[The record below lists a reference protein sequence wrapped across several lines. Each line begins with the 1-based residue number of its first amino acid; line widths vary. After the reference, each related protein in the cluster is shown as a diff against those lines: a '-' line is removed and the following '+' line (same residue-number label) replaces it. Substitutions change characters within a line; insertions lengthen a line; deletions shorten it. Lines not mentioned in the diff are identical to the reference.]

1 MLATG
6 RSCRPASV
14 AVSMLFFLRF
24 CILRWLQATPLCPL
38 QSKPNVL
45 AETFATLTSVL
56 EMAAATD
63 NPIPSPSLDA
73 NTLSPLPLPA
83 PKHTGQ
89 PVKARVRKNCV
100 HGKFQPYCK
109 QCKGSMLCVHLRHKN
124 RCAICK
130 RSSMA
135 IGSSATITII
145 LP

>member
-14 AVSMLFFLRF
+14 AVSMLFVLRF

-73 NTLSPLPLPA
+73 NTSSPLPQ
-83 PKHTGQ
+83 HTAH
-89 PVKARVRKNCV
+89 PVKARQRKNCV

-109 QCKGSMLCVHLRHKN
+109 ECKGSGLCVHLRHKN

-130 RSSMA
+130 RFSMA
-135 IGSSATITII
+135 IGSSATVTIV